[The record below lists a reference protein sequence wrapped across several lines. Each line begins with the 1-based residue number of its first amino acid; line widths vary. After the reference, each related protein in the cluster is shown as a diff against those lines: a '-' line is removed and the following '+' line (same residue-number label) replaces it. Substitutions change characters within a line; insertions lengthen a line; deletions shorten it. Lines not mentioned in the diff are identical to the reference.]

1 MKQRRIKQRQRRIKK
16 EQNKIKQGQRNIKQ
30 RQFWQRGWGVVVFIF
45 VFFSFFIQ
53 TKAQSYR
60 SFRSE
65 MKRIIKESLWKMGPF
80 RVDPSLRLRDVGYDG
95 NVYYQREED
104 EPVSDYTAT
113 LSPELRVHVVF
124 RNYLILSFRENP
136 EYVFYVQEKR
146 ERRWN
151 NTFAPEFKLLL
162 FHRFVLG
169 GGYSYSSRRWR
180 ATSEFDRR
188 ANEFK
193 KEFKGSFFYETAR
206 ETSIGLS
213 AQQAEITYED
223 SYLRDLRGEEISL
236 ARNLNRRETSGNI
249 EIYYRIFSRTFL
261 FMRGGYTDYKFLHN
275 DSRWRDSYSYQ
286 GSAGLILPEAGRVR
300 GKISVG
306 YKRLVPRKSNH
317 KDYEGVVGDI
327 EVKYR
332 FWRLLLLVG
341 LRRDSHFSYWTN
353 NLFFIDTASE
363 GGLSFYLSRRVRLDY
378 RFLYGEGRY
387 LEPFLSVQPEGTV
400 EMVRRRDTYR
410 THTAGIVFRV
420 IGNTGVGLQAILWE
434 RDSNYYYENRQ
445 RFFVGG
451 YLTYEF

>member
-1 MKQRRIKQRQRRIKK
+1 MKQRRIKQRQVSKVV
-16 EQNKIKQGQRNIKQ
+16 
-30 RQFWQRGWGVVVFIF
+30 WGVVVFIF
-45 VFFSFFIQ
+45 VFFSFLIQ
-53 TKAQSYR
+53 AKAQNYR

-65 MKRIIKESLWKMGPF
+65 MKRIIELSLWKIGPF
-80 RVDPSLRLRDVGYDG
+80 RVEPSLRLRDVGYDG

-104 EPVSDYTAT
+104 KPVSDYTAT
-113 LSPELRVHVVF
+113 LSPELRVHVLF
-124 RNYLILSFRENP
+124 RSYLILTLRENP

-162 FHRFVLG
+162 FHCFVLG

-180 ATSEFDRR
+180 ATSEFDSR

-193 KEFKGSFFYETAR
+193 REFKGSFFYETAR
-206 ETSIGLS
+206 ETSIGLNV
-213 AQQAEITYED
+213 QQAEITYED
-223 SYLRDLRGEEISL
+223 SFLRDLRSEEISL
-236 ARNLNRRETSGNI
+236 AKNLNRKETSGNI

-261 FMRGGYTDYKFLHN
+261 FLKGGYTEYKFLY
-275 DSRWRDSYSYQ
+275 DDARWRDSYSYQ
-286 GSAGLILPEAGRVR
+286 GSAGLILPEDGKVR

-306 YKRLVPRKSNH
+306 YKRLIPRRSNQ

-327 EVKYR
+327 EVVYR
-332 FWRLLLLVG
+332 FWRMAFRMS

-353 NLFFIDTASE
+353 NLFFIDTAGE
-363 GGLSFYLSRRVRLDY
+363 GGLSFYLSQRVRLDY

-387 LEPFLSVQPEGTV
+387 PEPFLSVQPKGTV

-420 IGNTGVGLQAILWE
+420 IGNTGIGLQAILWE
-434 RDSNYYYENRQ
+434 RDSNYYYESRQ
-445 RFFVGG
+445 RYFVGG